1 MVEQARGVV
10 MCKSALF
17 SLALLG
23 FVAANLSAAP
33 LDLSQARIVV
43 LNPQAKPE
51 AKAAAMLRDEVDKR
65 TRIGLEIAEKL
76 PAGNDAVILVGT
88 AEELARESFQPPAGC
103 QVPSV
108 VDACAVWVDTT
119 RRAGPTICAAG
130 YDPRGVVFA
139 VGRLLR
145 LAEMGRD
152 KLQLDSQAKI
162 ATAPKFPLRG
172 HQLGFRPKTNA
183 YDGWTPAMWEQY
195 YRDMMVFG
203 MNAVELIPPR
213 SDDAPDS
220 PHFPKPPMEMMVTM
234 SQLAQDYRLD
244 VWIWYPCLDKDYSDP
259 KTVQFALGEQEAVF
273 KKLPR
278 IDAVFFPGGDPGDTR
293 PDLLLGLIEKSKK
306 VLNQY
311 HPKAQ
316 VWVSPQGFDRFN
328 MPHRRGW
335 LRMFL
340 DLVQTNQPAWL
351 DGVVFGPQVEM
362 SLANLRKELP
372 ARYPIRQYPD
382 ITHSKSCQYAVQGWD
397 RAFSTTEGR
406 ETINPRPQAYAKI
419 FRAMQPYSDRFIT
432 YSEGCNDDF
441 NKVLWSC
448 LGWDPEI
455 SEEEIAR
462 QYARYFISGRYEEQF
477 SRGLLALEQDWVG
490 PLLANQSVT
499 NTVQSFQ
506 EMEKHATPQEKLNWR
521 FQEGLYR
528 AYYDGYIRER
538 LVYETGLEKQAR
550 EALKTAPQAGAPAA
564 LEQAEKILGK
574 ATKEPVGRE
583 LRARVFEL
591 GEALFQSIHM
601 QLSVPRYQ
609 AIAVGRG
616 ANLDEIDKP
625 LAPLGEMKQR
635 LQEIRGLGSEADR
648 LKAIAEL
655 AAEGQ

>member
-1 MVEQARGVV
+1 MF
-10 MCKSALF
+10 KSAF
-17 SLALLG
+17 FPLALIG
-23 FVAANLSAAP
+23 SIAATLSAAP
-33 LDLSQARIVV
+33 LDLSHARIVV
-43 LNPQAKPE
+43 LNPQAKVE

-65 TRIGLEIAEKL
+65 TRIGLEFAAKL
-76 PAGNDAVILVGT
+76 PPGNEPVILIGT
-88 AEELARESFQPPAGC
+88 AEELARESLRPPAGC
-103 QVPSV
+103 QVPAV
-108 VDACAVWVDTT
+108 PDACAVWVDTA
-119 RRAGPTICAAG
+119 RRAGPTVCVAG
-130 YDPRGVVFA
+130 YDLRGTVFA

-145 LAEMGRD
+145 LAEMDRD
-152 KLQLDSQAKI
+152 KLQLDAQTRV

-172 HQLGFRPKTNA
+172 HQLGYRPKTNA
-183 YDGWTPAMWEQY
+183 YDGWTLAMWEQY

-220 PHFPKPPMEMMVTM
+220 PHFPKPPMEMMVAM
-234 SQLAQDYRLD
+234 SQLADDYGLD

-293 PDLLLGLIEKSKK
+293 PDLLLALIEKSKK

-316 VWVSPQGFDRFN
+316 VWVSPQGFDRFG
-328 MPHRRGW
+328 MAHRRGW
-335 LRMFL
+335 LKMFL
-340 DLVQTNQPAWL
+340 DLVQTNPPAWL
-351 DGVVFGPQVEM
+351 DGVVFGPQVET
-362 SLANLRKELP
+362 SLPNLRREVP
-372 ARYPIRQYPD
+372 SRYPIRQYPD
-382 ITHSKSCQYAVQGWD
+382 ITHSRGCQYAVPGWD

-406 ETINPRPQAYAKI
+406 ETINPRPQGYAKI
-419 FRAMQPYSDRFIT
+419 FRSLQTYSTRFIT

-448 LGWDPEI
+448 LGWDPDMPV
-455 SEEEIAR
+455 EEIAR
-462 QYARYFISGRYEEQF
+462 EYGRYFISGRYEEQF
-477 SRGLLALEQDWVG
+477 GRGLLALEQDWVG
-490 PLLANQSVT
+490 PLIANEGVT
-499 NTVQSFQ
+499 NTVRLFQ

-538 LVYETGLEKQAR
+538 LIYETGLEKQAR
-550 EALKTAPQAGAPAA
+550 EVLKTAPQIGVAAA
-564 LEQAEKILGK
+564 LEQADKILDK
-574 ATKEPVGRE
+574 ATKEPVGTD

-625 LAPLGEMKQR
+625 LVHLGDMKKR
-635 LQEIRGLGSEADR
+635 VQEIRELGSEADKLR
-648 LKAIAEL
+648 AVADTAVE
-655 AAEGQ
+655 AQ